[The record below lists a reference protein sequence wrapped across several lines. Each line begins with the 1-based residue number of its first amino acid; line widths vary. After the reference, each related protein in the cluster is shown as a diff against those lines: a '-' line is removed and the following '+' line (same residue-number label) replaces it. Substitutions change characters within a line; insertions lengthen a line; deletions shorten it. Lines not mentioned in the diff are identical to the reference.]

1 MFQILNKNGTFIA
14 IPRGFG
20 PDNLNL
26 QLEMRFFQ
34 KAMDWNNEN
43 KDSERNSI
51 GSFPLKCSKYATRNP
66 PVTTQMMSPISGLET
81 MTSTRN
87 RSDI

>member
-1 MFQILNKNGTFIA
+1 VVFQILNKNGTFIA

-43 KDSERNSI
+43 KD
-51 GSFPLKCSKYATRNP
+51 
-66 PVTTQMMSPISGLET
+66 
-81 MTSTRN
+81 
-87 RSDI
+87 